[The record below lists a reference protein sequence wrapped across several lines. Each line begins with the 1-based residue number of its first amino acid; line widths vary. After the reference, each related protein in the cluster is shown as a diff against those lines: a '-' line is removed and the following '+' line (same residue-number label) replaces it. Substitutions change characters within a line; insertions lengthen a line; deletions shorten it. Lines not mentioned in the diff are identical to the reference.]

1 MAGDLANRM
10 LGFKYDMVAPSN
22 PPHVANR
29 ACNSASWLFCNECMN
44 RDTVRRLARYAI
56 YLRGWAF
63 WENRMRKYTYL
74 YSMRHFGKY
83 QHGHYESGIL
93 FSISTFCSSIC
104 LLGSTGTTRRG
115 VQKLIQAP
123 TRWTASTGSFRGH
136 HYSPHLVDAER
147 RRALPGASFWEES
160 ALLIWARLSR
170 WSLESFS
177 VASRLVR
184 RVASLTRRVYLSS
197 RRL

>member
-1 MAGDLANRM
+1 MGITDQAFSSAFLHFAAQFACWGQPEQLAE
-10 LGFKYDMVAPSN
+10 G
-22 PPHVANR
+22 
-29 ACNSASWLFCNECMN
+29 C
-44 RDTVRRLARYAI
+44 
-56 YLRGWAF
+56 
-63 WENRMRKYTYL
+63 
-74 YSMRHFGKY
+74 
-83 QHGHYESGIL
+83 
-93 FSISTFCSSIC
+93 
-104 LLGSTGTTRRG
+104 
-115 VQKLIQAP
+115 KLIQAP

-160 ALLIWARLSR
+160 ALSIWARLSR
-170 WSLESFS
+170 SRLESFS